1 MMARSDRIRA
11 SAQSYVNRKQ
21 FSGIEWKI
29 ETSGNS
35 LAAGQVGSPTADGTE
50 LIPDGAIYR
59 IYSMTKPIVSVMA
72 MILIEQGKLRLY
84 DMLAQYNPAFRSMM
98 VLLPSGELGPAT
110 RPILVED
117 LFTHR
122 AGFTYEFIAGC
133 HIAPGYDAIN
143 IAGDGQCSLDEMMT
157 KLATQ
162 PLAFQPGSQFR
173 YSVCTDVLAHVC
185 EKASGRTMQSLL
197 QEYIL
202 GPLDMGDTDYYV
214 PEEKQQRLM
223 PMFGIS
229 DVSEMSFLN
238 PPQSQQLI
246 SSDVEEMYPSTNP
259 AYSRGG
265 HGLFSTTNDYFKF
278 GRMLLNGKSPN
289 GEAIISRKMH
299 EMMLSNRIP
308 ESQLPLRIGLSTL
321 PGYGWGLGVRIMMD
335 PGKALALTGQGEF
348 GWAGAASTYFWVD
361 PNEDMVGVIMTQYL
375 GSILPL
381 ADDLRAAAYQMLE

>member
-1 MMARSDRIRA
+1 MSRSDRIRE
-11 SAQSYVNRKQ
+11 SAQAYVDRKQ
-21 FSGIEWKI
+21 FSGIEWKVAA
-29 ETSGNS
+29 SGKT
-35 LAAGQVGSPTADGTE
+35 LASGQVGSPAADGAAT
-50 LIPDGAIYR
+50 IPDGAIYR

-84 DMLAQYNPAFRSMM
+84 DMLAQFNPAFQSMR
-98 VLLPSGELGPAT
+98 VLLPSGELEPT
-110 RPILVED
+110 KRPILVED

-133 HIAPGYDAIN
+133 HIAPGYDAMN
-143 IAGDGQCSLDEMMT
+143 IASDGQCSLDEMMA

-214 PEEKQQRLM
+214 PKEKQSRLM
-223 PMFGIS
+223 PMFGVS
-229 DVSEMSFLN
+229 DVTEMSFLN
-238 PPQSQQLI
+238 PPQTQALI
-246 SSDVEEMYPSTNP
+246 LSDVEEMYPSTNP

-265 HGLFSTTNDYFKF
+265 HGLFSTTDDYFKF
-278 GRMLLNGKSPN
+278 GRMLLDGKSPS
-289 GEAIISRKMH
+289 GEIIISRKMH
-299 EMMLSNRIP
+299 ELMLSNRIP
-308 ESQLPLRIGLSTL
+308 ESQLPLRIGLSAL

-335 PGKALALTGQGEF
+335 PGRALALTGKGEF

-375 GSILPL
+375 GSILPM
-381 ADDLRAAAYQMLE
+381 ADDLRSAAYQMLE

>member
-1 MMARSDRIRA
+1 MTRENRIA
-11 SAQSYVNRKQ
+11 DAAQGYVDRKQ
-21 FSGIEWKI
+21 FSGIEWRVEAK
-29 ETSGNS
+29 GMS
-35 LAAGQVGSPTADGTE
+35 LASGQVGSPGSDGTGS
-50 LIPDGAIYR
+50 IPEGAIYR

-72 MILIEQGKLRLY
+72 MILVEQGKLRLY
-84 DMLAQYNPAFRSMM
+84 DMLAQYNPAYRAMR
-98 VLLPSGELGPAT
+98 VLLPSGELAPAQ

-133 HIAPGYDAIN
+133 HIAPGYDAMD
-143 IAGDGQCSLDEMMT
+143 IAGDGQCSLDEMME

-162 PLAFQPGSQFR
+162 PLAFQPGTQFR

-202 GPLDMGDTDYYV
+202 QPLGMADTIYYV
-214 PEEKQQRLM
+214 PEDKQNRLL

-229 DVSEMSFLN
+229 DVAEMSFLN
-238 PPQSQQLI
+238 PPQVQELI
-246 SSDVEEMYPSTNP
+246 ASDVEEMYPSTNP
-259 AYSRGG
+259 DYSRGG
-265 HGLFSTTNDYFKF
+265 HGLFSTTDDYFKF
-278 GRMLLNGKSPN
+278 GKMLLDGKSPS
-289 GEAIISRKMH
+289 GDTIISRKML

-308 ESQLPLRIGLSTL
+308 SDQLPLRIGLNAL

-335 PGKALALTGQGEF
+335 PGKALALTGIGEF

-381 ADDLRAAAYQMLE
+381 ADDLRSAAYQMLR

>member
-1 MMARSDRIRA
+1 MTRADRMRA
-11 SAQSYVNRKQ
+11 SAQRYVDRKE
-21 FSGIEWKI
+21 FSGIEWRVEAK
-29 ETSGNS
+29 GKS
-35 LAAGQVGSPTADGTE
+35 LAAGQVGSPSTE
-50 LIPDGAIYR
+50 STDPIPDGAIYR

-84 DMLAQYNPAFRSMM
+84 DMLAQYNPEFQNMR
-98 VLLPSGELGPAT
+98 VLLPSGELAPAN

-133 HIAPGYDAIN
+133 HIAPGYDAMD
-143 IAGDGQCSLDEMMT
+143 IASDGQCSLDEMMS

-197 QEYIL
+197 QEYLL

-214 PEEKQQRLM
+214 PAEKQKRLM
-223 PMFGIS
+223 PMYGIS
-229 DVSEMSFLN
+229 DVAEMSFLN
-238 PPQSQQLI
+238 PPRVQELI
-246 SSDVEEMYPSTNP
+246 ASDVEEMYPSTNP

-265 HGLFSTTNDYFKF
+265 HGLFTTTDDYFKF
-278 GRMLLNGKSPN
+278 GRMLLDGKSPS
-289 GEAIISRKMH
+289 GETIISRKMH
-299 EMMLSNRIP
+299 ELMLSNRIP
-308 ESQLPLRIGLSTL
+308 DAQLPLRIGLNAL

-335 PGKALALTGQGEF
+335 PGKALALTGKGEF

-381 ADDLRAAAYQMLE
+381 ADDLRSAAYQMLE